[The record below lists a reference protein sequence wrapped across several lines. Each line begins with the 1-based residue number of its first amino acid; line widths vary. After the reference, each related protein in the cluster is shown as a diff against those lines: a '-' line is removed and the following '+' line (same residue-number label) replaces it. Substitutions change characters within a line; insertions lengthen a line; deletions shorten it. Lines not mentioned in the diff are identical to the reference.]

1 MNAIARAGLWAAV
14 SGALLF
20 GGWYALCAWLTRGML
35 PGVGDEF
42 FRVISL
48 QALAPLWLATLAS
61 ALVLA
66 RIAPGLE
73 RGARG
78 LVVGIASSATLWF
91 FPVGIW
97 LFSAWSPAGIGD
109 WTRTGLLL
117 VAAVGTALLL
127 PRRFLPALAPGV
139 FAPGRTRGSFAG

>member
-1 MNAIARAGLWAAV
+1 VNGIARAGLWAAV

-20 GGWYALCAWLTRGML
+20 GVWYALCAWLTRGML

-66 RIAPGLE
+66 RVFPGLE

-78 LVVGIASSATLWF
+78 LITGVACAAMFWF

-97 LFSAWSPAGIGD
+97 LFAAWSPGGVGD
-109 WTRTGLLL
+109 WLRTWLLL
-117 VAAVGTALLL
+117 VAAVGAALLL
-127 PRRFLPALAPGV
+127 PRWFVPALAPGA
-139 FAPGRTRGSFAG
+139 FAPGRVRGNVAV